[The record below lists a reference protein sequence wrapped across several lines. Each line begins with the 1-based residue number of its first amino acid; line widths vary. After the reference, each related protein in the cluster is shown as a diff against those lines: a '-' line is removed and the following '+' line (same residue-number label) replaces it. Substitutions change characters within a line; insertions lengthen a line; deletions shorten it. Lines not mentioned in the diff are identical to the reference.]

1 MKVGVL
7 LSLNRFYHVNYNT
20 INLHNIMYNNLSG
33 DSS

>member
-20 INLHNIMYNNLSG
+20 INLHIMYNNLSG